1 MSPPFEPMN
10 MASLADM
17 TRKLAFL
24 LPLASAKR
32 NSEVWAFRAV
42 VRFGQIVV
50 SAKSV
55 WLKTMDPSKPE
66 TFMHL
71 SRSITPIYGRGS
83 PCQVFCAP
91 SKRAQ
96 RYYLKLSINGQHPNN
111 KFRRLLCA
119 FNWAHRLYIQEDGV
133 GVDQTSDHTRLTRRV
148 RMRIF
153 LT

>member
-1 MSPPFEPMN
+1 MKYGPSALMY
-10 MASLADM
+10 ASGKNVA
-17 TRKLAFL
+17 
-24 LPLASAKR
+24 
-32 NSEVWAFRAV
+32 SEVWAFRAF
-42 VRFGQIVV
+42 VRFGQAVV

-55 WLKTMDPSKPE
+55 WLKNDGPE

-71 SRSITPIYGRGS
+71 SRSITPIFGRGS

-96 RYYLKLSINGQHPNN
+96 RYYLKLSIKGQHPNN
-111 KFRRLLCA
+111 RFRCMLCA
-119 FNWAHRLYIQEDGV
+119 FNWAHGLYIQADGV
-133 GVDQTSDHTRLTRRV
+133 RVDQTSDHTRLTRRV